1 MLPVAPRMLSLAS
14 LSLPTQHYPPVD
26 VQVLLSKATELKEGG
41 VTPGDVSPQEE
52 SSWPPEEQDSDASR

>member
-1 MLPVAPRMLSLAS
+1 MLPVAPRMLSLVS
-14 LSLPTQHYPPVD
+14 LSLPMQHYPPVD

-52 SSWPPEEQDSDASR
+52 SS